1 MEGEEREVTRP
12 SSPTTLGWPWRRR
25 RMRISR
31 AMNRTL
37 SGSTL
42 SKRTFLSATR
52 RPVANSRARNTLLY
66 VPCPTFS
73 SFSKP
78 SARSG
83 THPCTAS
90 AATALSHA
98 GHPAAACSP
107 STHGRTLPSRAAAAT
122 AASLPDRRR
131 RRSSSSSSLNAS
143 SRTGR
148 LHIDIA
154 DADADAEPRSA
165 DADALRDIL

>member
-1 MEGEEREVTRP
+1 MEGEEREVMMP
-12 SSPTTLGWPWRRR
+12 SRPTTLGWLRRRR

-42 SKRTFLSATR
+42 SNRTFLSATS
-52 RPVANSRARNTLLY
+52 RPVASSRARNTLLY
-66 VPCPTFS
+66 VPCPIFS
-73 SFSKP
+73 SLSKL

-90 AATALSHA
+90 AATALSHD

-107 STHGRTLPSRAAAAT
+107 SMHRRTFPNRAVAVVA
-122 AASLPDRRR
+122 AASLPDSR
-131 RRSSSSSSLNAS
+131 RRSSSSSSNAS

-148 LHIDIA
+148 LHIDSA
-154 DADADAEPRSA
+154 DDEPRSA
-165 DADALRDIL
+165 DADALRDML